1 MEVEK
6 FLSKNTLLCEATFDG
21 VVEQRKGVNFP
32 GIELD
37 LPSLTDQDKKDL
49 ELALLKKTDWVALSF
64 VRSASDY
71 QLLRD
76 IIEKLGFTP
85 GIHFWST

>member
-1 MEVEK
+1 M
-6 FLSKNTLLCEATFDG
+6 FDG

-49 ELALLKKTDWVALSF
+49 ELALLKKPTG
-64 VRSASDY
+64 
-71 QLLRD
+71 LLC
-76 IIEKLGFTP
+76 LL
-85 GIHFWST
+85 